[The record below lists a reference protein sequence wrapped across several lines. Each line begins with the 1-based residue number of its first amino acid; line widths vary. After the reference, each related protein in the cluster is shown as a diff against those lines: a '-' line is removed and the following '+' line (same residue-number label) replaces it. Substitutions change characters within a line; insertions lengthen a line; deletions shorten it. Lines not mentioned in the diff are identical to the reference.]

1 MSKPALPD
9 QSSIL
14 DEVIG
19 FLYPFILL
27 LGFYMIL
34 HGHRYPGGGFQG
46 GTILAALFIA
56 RYIIFPANTM
66 NYHRM
71 HICQRVFLALILVIP
86 SAVLF
91 TGLLHRFPEFR
102 TLYLLVMNVLIGLQV
117 GLELGTAVLRFAFF
131 EGVGKTWRL

>member
-1 MSKPALPD
+1 MSNTELPA
-9 QSSIL
+9 QSTIL

-34 HGHRYPGGGFQG
+34 HGHRHPGGGFQG

-56 RYIIFPANTM
+56 RYIIFPVNTM
-66 NYHRM
+66 NSERM
-71 HICQRVFLALILVIP
+71 HAVQRTFLALILVIP
-86 SAVLF
+86 CVVLF
-91 TGLLHRFPEFR
+91 TGLLNRFPDYR
-102 TLYLLVMNVLIGLQV
+102 TLYLMVMNILIGLQV
-117 GLELGTAVLRFAFF
+117 GLELGVAVLRFAFF